1 MALFEYRSCTQ
12 SGRLMTGTIEAAN
25 IEQARVSLDELGLEV
40 TELEQ
45 AKSPVSAKSVGRN
58 EFLMFNEQLASLTKA
73 GIPLERGLRELAAD
87 AGSAKM
93 KSLITGIANDLEQGI
108 SIDQAVEKRQ
118 KYFPPLYGLILKSGI
133 ETGRLSDMLASLNR
147 HLQIEQRT
155 KRIVFEALCYPMV
168 ILILAAVIITGVFV
182 MIIPTFSEVLM
193 DMSSGHAALPWL
205 TQVVLNM
212 ARHVWT
218 FWGITGIFIAV
229 IIVFWISLST
239 TPGGRRFKEQ
249 FFMHLPLIGRVYK
262 NGLLARLAEAMAV
275 LVKAGCTMDAAVE
288 LSGQSSS
295 SEAIKRDC
303 EILAGQLREGFNI
316 LEAGMNCSVIP
327 RLFLYSIQLGS
338 QRNELENNLSGLG
351 QMYASKTYSLQSQLQ
366 AVLFPIMIIFIGGII
381 VLVISAMFLPMVK
394 MIEVM
399 M

>member
-1 MALFEYRSCTQ
+1 
-12 SGRLMTGTIEAAN
+12 
-25 IEQARVSLDELGLEV
+25 
-40 TELEQ
+40 
-45 AKSPVSAKSVGRN
+45 
-58 EFLMFNEQLASLTKA
+58 
-73 GIPLERGLRELAAD
+73 
-87 AGSAKM
+87 
-93 KSLITGIANDLEQGI
+93 
-108 SIDQAVEKRQ
+108 
-118 KYFPPLYGLILKSGI
+118 
-133 ETGRLSDMLASLNR
+133 
-147 HLQIEQRT
+147 
-155 KRIVFEALCYPMV
+155 
-168 ILILAAVIITGVFV
+168 
-182 MIIPTFSEVLM
+182 
-193 DMSSGHAALPWL
+193 
-205 TQVVLNM
+205 
-212 ARHVWT
+212 
-218 FWGITGIFIAV
+218 
-229 IIVFWISLST
+229 
-239 TPGGRRFKEQ
+239 
-249 FFMHLPLIGRVYK
+249 MHLPLIGRVYK

-338 QRNELENNLSGLG
+338 QRNEVENNLSGLG